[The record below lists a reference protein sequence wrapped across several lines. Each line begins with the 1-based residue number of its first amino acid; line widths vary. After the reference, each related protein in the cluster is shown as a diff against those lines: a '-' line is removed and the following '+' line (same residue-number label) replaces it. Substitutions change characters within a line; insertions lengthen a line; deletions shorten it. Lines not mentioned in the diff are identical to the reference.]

1 MARIFFTLY
10 AGIIAAVLL
19 FWNSVIYLYGERDM
33 IESQR
38 ILQGYTALSG
48 MIYELEGREAW
59 LNALKTAADINLMII
74 EPVDP
79 AQYLNTQE
87 LVQLK
92 QQGGFF
98 RPQEGFPWN
107 EYFLYEQAPNEVVWV
122 RYDSD
127 KEYWRQSEEVFQI
140 VKYGF
145 FCIIAIALALWI
157 WTFHRKLSRLEQTAE
172 QLSRGELSGRAPT
185 GFFREVGGL
194 NKAFN
199 HMAERLEQLVS
210 SHKRLTNAVAHEL
223 RTPIFRLRCQL
234 ELLLPDMSQQELDEF
249 IQSMDEDLVELDTL
263 VDELL
268 SYARMESGRE
278 NFSPAQTPLDSWL
291 NQQQDLARGCQH
303 SVCFDLNGLFSTGRP
318 LNINGQTSVSS
329 QSNVRVQEKLSKSI
343 PDSEGYS
350 NNKAS
355 SPNIESASA
364 EFDPNLIRRALSNL
378 IRNADVYAETTI
390 IVGYEIGGKSV
401 LIYVDDDG
409 PGIPE
414 EDRERIL
421 KPFERL
427 DVSRNRSSGGY
438 GLGLSICREIASLHQ
453 GRILI
458 SDSIL
463 GGARIA
469 LELPLSASKV
479 KL

>member
-1 MARIFFTLY
+1 MRLP
-10 AGIIAAVLL
+10 
-19 FWNSVIYLYGERDM
+19 W

-48 MIYELEGREAW
+48 MIYEIEGREAW
-59 LNALKTAADINLMII
+59 LKALKTAADINLMII

-79 AQYLNTQE
+79 TQHLNTQE
-87 LVQLK
+87 LAQLK
-92 QQGGFF
+92 LRGGFARAQF
-98 RPQEGFPWN
+98 GTPWD
-107 EYFLYEQAPNEVVWV
+107 EYFLYEHAPNEVVWI
-122 RYDSD
+122 RYDSS
-127 KEYWRQSEEVFQI
+127 KEYWLQSEEVMT
-140 VKYGF
+140 VVRLGF
-145 FCIIAIALALWI
+145 FSIIAVALALWI
-157 WTFHRKLSRLEQTAE
+157 WTFHRKLSRLEQAAL

-185 GFFREVGGL
+185 GFFKEVGGL

-249 IQSMDEDLVELDTL
+249 IQSMDEDLMELDML

-278 NFSPAQTPLDSWL
+278 KFSPSQTQLNPWL

-303 SVCFDLNGLFSTGRP
+303 SVSFDLDEAFNTGRSFN
-318 LNINGQTSVSS
+318 LSGQANMSNP
-329 QSNVRVQEKLSKSI
+329 SNVRVQTRLGKGD
-343 PDSEGYS
+343 PDSEGHS
-350 NNKAS
+350 NNKLS
-355 SPNIESASA
+355 SPNSKDVSA

-390 IVGYEIGGKSV
+390 TVGYEVSGKSV

-414 EDRERIL
+414 KDRERIL
-421 KPFERL
+421 QPFERL

-469 LELPLSASKV
+469 LELPLSASKA

>member
-87 LVQLK
+87 LAQLK

-185 GFFREVGGL
+185 GFFKEVGGL

-249 IQSMDEDLVELDTL
+249 IRSMDEDLVELDTL

-278 NFSPAQTPLDSWL
+278 NFSPAQTPLDAWL

-303 SVCFDLNGLFSTGRP
+303 SVSFDPGVQACCS
-318 LNINGQTSVSS
+318 GQGDVGKGV
-329 QSNVRVQEKLSKSI
+329 N
-343 PDSEGYS
+343 
-350 NNKAS
+350 
-355 SPNIESASA
+355 A

-378 IRNADVYAETTI
+378 IRNADVYAETEI
-390 IVGYEIGGKSV
+390 VVGYEVRGKSV

-414 EDRERIL
+414 QDRERIL
-421 KPFERL
+421 QPFERL
-427 DVSRNRSSGGY
+427 DVSRTRSSGGY

-469 LELPLSASKV
+469 LELPLVASGA

>member
-19 FWNSVIYLYGERDM
+19 FWNSIIYLYGERDM

-59 LNALKTAADINLMII
+59 LKALKTAADINLMII

-79 AQYLNTQE
+79 AQHLNKQE
-87 LVQLK
+87 LAQLK
-92 QQGGFF
+92 LRGGYF
-98 RPQEGFPWN
+98 RSQYGTPWD
-107 EYFLYEQAPNEVVWV
+107 EFFLYERAPNEVVWV
-122 RYDSD
+122 RYDSS
-127 KEYWRQSEEVFQI
+127 KEYWHQSEEVMKV

-145 FCIIAIALALWI
+145 FSIIAVALALWI
-157 WTFHRKLSRLEQTAE
+157 WTFHRKLSRLEQAAL
-172 QLSRGELSGRAPT
+172 QLSRGDLSGRAPT
-185 GFFREVGGL
+185 GFFKEVGGL

-278 NFSPAQTPLDSWL
+278 KFSPSQTQLAPWL

-303 SVCFDLNGLFSTGRP
+303 SVSFDLDGAFTSRP
-318 LNINGQTSVSS
+318 FNLSGQANISS
-329 QSNVRVQEKLSKSI
+329 QSNVRVQAKRGKGD
-343 PDSEGYS
+343 PDSEGHS
-350 NNKAS
+350 NHKRS
-355 SPNIESASA
+355 SPNSKDVSA

-390 IVGYEIGGKSV
+390 TVGYEISGKSV

-414 EDRERIL
+414 KDRERIL
-421 KPFERL
+421 QPFERL

-438 GLGLSICREIASLHQ
+438 GLGLSICREIASVHQ

-469 LELPLSASKV
+469 LELPLSISGA